1 MATKKEILAQ
11 QVAQAVGAGKVA
23 ALETVDFNDPNRP
36 KTCLEVDFP
45 ILPVNQVAII
55 EGNAGKPIYQ
65 MSKWWARRRSSVFRS
80 MLIAAATKAPEDPSH
95 AAKLVWDNYYAN
107 HQKKGAFKHLKV
119 ADIFMGGGTTL
130 VEGSRLGMRM
140 VGNDLNPV
148 AWFVVKQE
156 LANVDLEQVKKLLA
170 DIEAEVKPQIMPYY
184 FCDGP
189 NGEKGTW
196 THLPTQKVMPADFD
210 PLSIPRD
217 ERKDYR
223 YEGPEIIYTFWAKH
237 GPCQVT
243 GCGHR
248 TPIMSSPVMAVK
260 TLSVKHW
267 EHTCGQCGGEYH
279 VEQDAARMAPD
290 APLYVAPS
298 EHPFSVLDPKKGVV
312 CPHCRLALPATIRVK
327 EGLVLDGPRGQI
339 KLGKGKNKKVELSLL
354 VHPQWLAGSPKQD
367 ADGQPYGGSAQDG
380 AASTA
385 RWNQERAGKIR
396 LLEVR
401 GVLPEEVTC
410 PKSKVTFPTDRAN
423 KAGNGKFTCT
433 QCGTTQDIIAALR
446 PTGKTA
452 PFGAYGVQ
460 GYAPQRDKAGKPYSG
475 RFFAAFDG
483 AYAKRCDAA
492 FAEWEARKDADL
504 KAYWPQSDIP
514 PSLRATVKDLIANG
528 HGYQQWADLFSPRQL
543 LVHAQLL
550 KAIVRIGNYDWSVRE
565 YVLGAFQQYLR
576 NQCLFSFW
584 NPQRDTPEPMFS
596 NSNYHPKLTVVENC
610 VFPALGRGNWASS
623 TEGILEGR
631 EWAIHPWEVV
641 SIEGLKRRDA
651 SLAEQASGKSEKVF
665 PGDPV
670 MAVPTPPPQPSPAGG
685 GSHLGHSRAGGESF
699 GGFPAGASTHFS
711 SPRRGEVGRGE
722 TGPILTCG
730 SSTDLAQLESGS
742 LDLVI
747 TDPPFGDLLQYSE
760 LADFFY
766 VWLRL
771 ALKSKYP
778 EIFSAE
784 YTPKSLEAVA
794 NSFREPDDSNGFYQR
809 LLTQC
814 WREAYRLLKPSGIL
828 SFTFHHSEDEPWV
841 AVLESL
847 FDAGYYLEATYPI
860 RSDET
865 KGDNAEFGAQ
875 KIEYDIIHVCRKRPP
890 SNLPPSGGEDRW
902 GAVSWGR
909 MRREVMADVRQLQ
922 AMLENHAK
930 EGLPAADIQVI
941 RRGKALE
948 YFSRHYG
955 KVYVDE
961 GRTISVKDA
970 LVGINQLIDED
981 ADKGKEPPPVTAEP
995 MTRQFLRTFGTATEM
1010 KRDQLQ
1016 KFLRGTITTPDEFV
1030 QRGWCSEVKKVFTR
1044 THPLAFARDW
1054 SGKHKRKLTSDLDQA
1069 LVLIGACVDGS
1080 GINASDTLKNDH
1092 FKPHVALKPLLEWL
1106 QKNGPD
1112 QTTRNAAS
1120 RAVSIFNA
1128 WKSSQGPK
1136 PRQISLFD
1144 DEAEYA

>member
-1 MATKKEILAQ
+1 MATKKELLQ
-11 QVAQAVGAGKVA
+11 QAVAKAVGAGKPV

-80 MLIAAATKAPEDPSH
+80 MLIAAATKAPEDKSH

-130 VEGSRLGMRM
+130 VEGSRLGMQM

-184 FCDGP
+184 YCDGP
-189 NGEKGTW
+189 EGEKGTW
-196 THLPTQKVMPADFD
+196 THLPTKKVMPADFD
-210 PLSIPRD
+210 PLTIPRD

-260 TLSVKHW
+260 TISVKHW
-267 EHTCGQCGGEYH
+267 EHTCGKCGGEFH
-279 VEQDAARMAPD
+279 VEEDAARMAPD
-290 APLYVAPS
+290 VPLYVAPT
-298 EHPFSVLDPKKGVV
+298 EHPFSVLDRRKGVI
-312 CPHCRLALPATIRVK
+312 CPHCGHTAMVN
-327 EGLVLDGPRGQI
+327 
-339 KLGKGKNKKVELSLL
+339 LGKPSKPNKKVELSLI

-367 ADGQPYGGSAQDG
+367 ANGHPHGGSAQDDV
-380 AASTA
+380 AATT
-385 RWNQERAGKIR
+385 RWDSERASKIR
-396 LLEVR
+396 MLEVR

-410 PKSKVTFPTDRAN
+410 PETKITFKPEVGTVPKRSNYACG
-423 KAGNGKFTCT
+423 A
-433 QCGTTQDIIAALR
+433 CGTVQDVLATVKA
-446 PTGKTA
+446 TGKTGPMA
-452 PFGAYGVQ
+452 AYAVQ
-460 GYAPQRDKAGKPYSG
+460 GYAPKRDEAGKPYNG
-475 RFFAAFDG
+475 RFFAAYDAG
-483 AYAKRCDAA
+483 HAKQYDVA
-492 FAEWEARKDADL
+492 FTEWEARKDGDL
-504 KAYWPQSDIP
+504 KDYWPRSAVP
-514 PSLRATVKDLIANG
+514 YGFMTGIANG
-528 HGYQQWADLFSPRQL
+528 DIREGHGFTHWWTMFNPRQL

-550 KAIVRIGNYDWSVRE
+550 KAIVEIGNYDWIVRE
-565 YVLGAFQQYLR
+565 FVLGAFQQYLR
-576 NQCLFSFW
+576 NQNLFCFW
-584 NPQRDTPEPMFS
+584 DSGYDKLVPHMS
-596 NSNYHPKLTVVENC
+596 NNNYHPKSNVVENC
-610 VFPALGRGNWASS
+610 VFSVLGRGNWASCV
-623 TEGILEGR
+623 EGINEGR
-631 EWAIHPWEVV
+631 AWATEPWEAV
-641 SIEGLKRRDA
+641 SIESLKRRDPA
-651 SLAEQASGKSEKVF
+651 LAAQLTGKSEKVM

-670 MAVPTPPPQPSPAGG
+670 LDVAVHQ
-685 GSHLGHSRAGGESF
+685 
-699 GGFPAGASTHFS
+699 
-711 SPRRGEVGRGE
+711 
-722 TGPILTCG
+722 G

-747 TDPPFGDLLQYSE
+747 TDPPFGGLLHYSE

-771 ALKSKYP
+771 ALKGKYP
-778 EIFSAE
+778 QIFSGE

-794 NSFREPDDSNGFYQR
+794 NKAREPEDPDGFYQR

-814 WREAYRLLKPSGIL
+814 WREAHRLLKPSGIL
-828 SFTFHHSEDEPWV
+828 AFTFHHSEDEPWV

-865 KGDNAEFGAQ
+865 KGEGEFGS
-875 KIEYDIIHVCRKRPP
+875 KTIEYDIIHVCRKRTEEPKP
-890 SNLPPSGGEDRW
+890 
-902 GAVSWGR
+902 VSWGR

-961 GRTISVKDA
+961 GRTISVRDA

-981 ADKGKEPPPVTAEP
+981 ADKGKEPPPVNAEP
-995 MTRQFLRTFGTATEM
+995 MTRQFLRTFGAATEM

-1016 KFLRGTITTPDEFV
+1016 KFLRGTITTPDDFE

-1044 THPLAFARDW
+1044 TNPLDFARDW

-1080 GINASDTLKNDH
+1080 GINASDTLKNDN

-1120 RAVSIFNA
+1120 RAVSIFTTWQA
-1128 WKSSQGPK
+1128 SQAPK
-1136 PRQISLFD
+1136 PLQASLFD
-1144 DEAEYA
+1144 DDGEYA

>member
-1 MATKKEILAQ
+1 MATKKELLAQ
-11 QVAQAVGAGKVA
+11 QVAKAVGAGKPV

-80 MLIAAATKAPEDPSH
+80 MLIAAATKAPEDKSH

-130 VEGSRLGMRM
+130 VEGSRLGMQM

-148 AWFVVKQE
+148 AWFVAKQE

-184 FCDGP
+184 YCDGP
-189 NGEKGTW
+189 EGEKGKW
-196 THLPTQKVMPADFD
+196 THLPSNKVMPADFG
-210 PLSIPRD
+210 PLAIPRD
-217 ERKDYR
+217 ERKNYR

-248 TPIMSSPVMAVK
+248 TPIMTSPVMAVK
-260 TLSVKHW
+260 TISVKHW
-267 EHTCGQCGGEYH
+267 EHTCSKCSGEFH
-279 VEQDAARMAPD
+279 VEEEAARMAPD
-290 APLYVAPS
+290 APQVVAPD
-298 EHPFSVLDPKKGVV
+298 EHPFSVLDKRRGVI
-312 CPHCRLALPATIRVK
+312 CPHCGHAALVN
-327 EGLVLDGPRGQI
+327 
-339 KLGKGKNKKVELSLL
+339 LGKGKNKKVELSLL
-354 VHPQWLAGSPKQD
+354 VHPQWLAGEAKQD
-367 ADGQPYGGSAQDG
+367 ANGQPYGGSAQDDVPATTRWD
-380 AASTA
+380 AA
-385 RWNQERAGKIR
+385 RASKIR

-401 GVLPEEVTC
+401 GALPEEVTD
-410 PKSKVTFPTDRAN
+410 PDTGVTFAPQKGTVPKRSNFAC
-423 KAGNGKFTCT
+423 AA
-433 QCGTTQDIIAALR
+433 CGTVQDVMNSIKGTHKSSQVAGYA
-446 PTGKTA
+446 
-452 PFGAYGVQ
+452 VQ
-460 GYAPQRDKAGKPYSG
+460 GYSSKRDAAGAAYGG
-475 RFFAAFDG
+475 RFFAAFDSNIG
-483 AYAKRCDAA
+483 RSYDAA
-492 FAEWEARKDADL
+492 MAEWDERKDGDL
-504 KAYWPQSDIP
+504 KDYWPRSEIP
-514 PSLRATVKDLIANG
+514 FGFMTSMANSELRENYGFTHWWTMFN
-528 HGYQQWADLFSPRQL
+528 PRQL
-543 LVHAQLL
+543 LVHASLL
-550 KAIVRIGNYDWSVRE
+550 KAIVTVGDYDWKVRE
-565 YVLGAFQQYLR
+565 YVLGAFQNFLR
-576 NQCLFSFW
+576 NQNLFAFW
-584 NPQRDTPEPMFS
+584 HMKLDKLAPAMS
-596 NSNYHPKLTVVENC
+596 NSNFHPKNNVVEVG
-610 VFPALGRGNWASS
+610 VFPPMGYGPWSSTVEVLFKGGEWAS
-623 TEGILEGR
+623 T
-631 EWAIHPWEVV
+631 PWEAV
-641 SIEGLKRRDA
+641 SAEHLKRHA
-651 SLAEQASGKSEKVF
+651 PVIANEISGKSEKISI
-665 PGDPV
+665 GDPL
-670 MAVPTPPPQPSPAGG
+670 
-685 GSHLGHSRAGGESF
+685 LGA
-699 GGFPAGASTHFS
+699 
-711 SPRRGEVGRGE
+711 E
-722 TGPILTCG
+722 TYCG
-730 SSTDLAQLESGS
+730 SSTDLSHIPTSS

-747 TDPPFGDLLQYSE
+747 TDPPFGGLLHYSE

-771 ALKSKYP
+771 ALKGKYP
-778 EIFSAE
+778 QIFGAE

-794 NSFREPDDSNGFYQR
+794 NRAREPEDPDGFYQR

-814 WREAYRLLKPSGIL
+814 WREAHRALKPSGIL
-828 SFTFHHSEDEPWV
+828 AFTFHHSEDEPWV

-865 KGDNAEFGAQ
+865 KGEGEFGS
-875 KIEYDIIHVCRKRPP
+875 KTIEYDIIHVCRKRTEEPKP
-890 SNLPPSGGEDRW
+890 
-902 GAVSWGR
+902 VSWGR

-961 GRTISVKDA
+961 GRTISVREA
-970 LVGINQLIDED
+970 LIGINQLIDED
-981 ADKGKEPPPVTAEP
+981 ANKGAEPPPVNAEP

-1016 KFLRGTITTPDEFV
+1016 KFLRGTITTPDDFE

-1044 THPLAFARDW
+1044 TNPLDFARDW
-1054 SGKHKRKLTSDLDQA
+1054 QGKHKRKLTSDLDQA

-1080 GINASDTLKNDH
+1080 GINASDTLKNEN

-1106 QKNGPD
+1106 HRNGPD

-1120 RAVSIFNA
+1120 RAVSIFTTWQA
-1128 WKSSQGPK
+1128 SQAPK
-1136 PRQISLFD
+1136 PQQASLFD
-1144 DEAEYA
+1144 DDGEYA

>member
-1 MATKKEILAQ
+1 MATKKELLQ
-11 QVAQAVGAGKVA
+11 QEVAKAVGAGKAV

-80 MLIAAATKAPEDPSH
+80 MLIAAATKAPDDPSH

-130 VEGSRLGMRM
+130 VEGSRLGMQM

-189 NGEKGTW
+189 EGEKGTW
-196 THLPTQKVMPADFD
+196 THLPTKKVMPTDFD
-210 PLSIPRD
+210 PLAIPR
-217 ERKDYR
+217 EQRKDYK
-223 YEGPEIIYTFWAKH
+223 YEGPEILHTFLAKH

-248 TPIMSSPVMAVK
+248 TPLMTSPVMAMK
-260 TLSVKHW
+260 TLTVKSW
-267 EHTCGQCGGEYH
+267 SHTCGKCSGTFD
-279 VEQDAARMAPD
+279 VEEEAARMAPD

-298 EHPFSVLDPKKGVV
+298 ESPYSVLDRKRGAV
-312 CPHCRLALPATIRVK
+312 CPHCGHTALVN
-327 EGLVLDGPRGQI
+327 
-339 KLGKGKNKKVELSLL
+339 LGKAKNKKVELTLL
-354 VHPQWLAGSPKQD
+354 VHPQWLTGTPRVD
-367 ADGQPYGGSAQDG
+367 ASGQPYGGAAQDE

-385 RWNQERAGKIR
+385 RWNDQRAQAAK

-401 GVLPEEVTC
+401 GALPNEIIC
-410 PKSKVTFPTDRAN
+410 PDTGVRILT
-423 KAGNGKFTCT
+423 GKDGGTAKPGVFTCAA
-433 QCGTTQDIIAALR
+433 CGAAQDVVAAIR

-452 PFGAYGVQ
+452 QFAAYAIQ
-460 GYAPQRDKAGKPYSG
+460 GYAPNNTKTRSYGGKFYSSFG
-475 RFFAAFDG
+475 SQLARQFSAASL
-483 AYAKRCDAA
+483 
-492 FAEWEARKDADL
+492 EWDELKESELKDF
-504 KAYWPQSDIP
+504 WPRSEIP
-514 PSLRATVKDLIANG
+514 ESLRASIKDVITTG
-528 HGYQQWADLFSPRQL
+528 HGYRNWTDMFNARQL
-543 LVHAQLL
+543 LVHAKLL
-550 KAIVRIGNYDWSVRE
+550 KAITSVGSYSSDVRE

-576 NQCLFSFW
+576 GQCMFSFW
-584 NPQRDTPEPMFS
+584 HITKDHYAPALS
-596 NSNYHPKLTVVENC
+596 NSDYRPKMTVVEVG
-610 VFPALGRGNWASS
+610 VFSPIGYGNWSSAVRPIIEGKEWADRPWELVPVATLGRFSGAAD
-623 TEGILEGR
+623 LE
-631 EWAIHPWEVV
+631 IT
-641 SIEGLKRRDA
+641 
-651 SLAEQASGKSEKVF
+651 GKSEKVY
-665 PGDPV
+665 PGDSV
-670 MAVPTPPPQPSPAGG
+670 
-685 GSHLGHSRAGGESF
+685 
-699 GGFPAGASTHFS
+699 ASGVITQ
-711 SPRRGEVGRGE
+711 
-722 TGPILTCG
+722 G
-730 SSTDLAQLESGS
+730 SSTDLSQYSDSA

-747 TDPPFGDLLQYSE
+747 TDPPFGDLVQYSE

-771 ALKSKYP
+771 VLKKRYP
-778 EIFSAE
+778 EVFSGE
-784 YTPKSLEAVA
+784 FTPKTLEAVA
-794 NSFREPDDSNGFYQR
+794 NRFREPEEPDGFYQR

-814 WREAYRLLKPSGIL
+814 WRETHRLLKPSGIL
-828 SFTFHHSEDEPWV
+828 AFTFHHSEDEPWV

-875 KIEYDIIHVCRKRPP
+875 KIEYDIIHVCRKRTEEPKP
-890 SNLPPSGGEDRW
+890 
-902 GAVSWGR
+902 VSWGR

-961 GRTISVKDA
+961 GRTISVRDA

-981 ADKGKEPPPVTAEP
+981 ADKGKEAPPVNAEP
-995 MTRQFLRTFGTATEM
+995 ITRQFLRTFGNAPEL

-1016 KFLRGTITTPDEFV
+1016 KFLKGSITTPDEFV
-1030 QRGWCSEVKKVFTR
+1030 QRGWCTEKNKVFTR
-1044 THPLAFARDW
+1044 TSALDFAREW
-1054 SGKHKRKLTSDLDQA
+1054 SGKHRRKLTSDLDQA
-1069 LVLIGACVDGS
+1069 LVLIGACFDSS
-1080 GINASDTLKNDH
+1080 GINASDTLKNDN

-1106 QKNGPD
+1106 HRNGPD

-1120 RAVSIFNA
+1120 RAVSIYNA
-1128 WKSSQGPK
+1128 WHASQAPQPAQG
-1136 PRQISLFD
+1136 SLFD
-1144 DEAEYA
+1144 DDGEYEQ